1 MDASGDIP
9 YGPSRKPW
17 RQSLD
22 KMAVSG
28 KLLVSPPSS
37 DPLQQAGY
45 TEVPGI
51 TSVRYQVPSSGLTQ
65 EEHDTAMEE
74 TERVLKSG
82 CKMLLGFQSSED
94 FDCARLLKSPLT
106 CMQFNNAGDPSW

>member
-1 MDASGDIP
+1 MSLGSRIP
-9 YGPSRKPW
+9 YGPSRRPW
-17 RQSLD
+17 RESHSPL
-22 KMAVSG
+22 AVSAADG
-28 KLLVSPPSS
+28 ELLVSPPSS

-74 TERVLKSG
+74 TE
-82 CKMLLGFQSSED
+82 
-94 FDCARLLKSPLT
+94 
-106 CMQFNNAGDPSW
+106 